1 MSFMDDLN
9 DMFNKS
15 AAAAGDM
22 LNKGASAAGRMAD
35 SANLRFKQGEI
46 DRRWKDACAVLGESV
61 IEAVKADPALLSSR
75 EKMMADLDVIAKE
88 RADVAEELQRI
99 AAETEAARR
108 AGRVK
113 TCPECGGEVGIDA
126 KFCMHCGYPM
136 PIDVQP
142 EPAAPV
148 SAEAESGNEPAAEK
162 AAQSE
167 DEVTEG
173 APSSEA
179 SDEPKAEAN
188 ATSECKAE

>member
-1 MSFMDDLN
+1 MGFMDDLN

-22 LNKGASAAGRMAD
+22 LSKGASAAGRMAD

-61 IEAVKADPALLSSR
+61 IEAVKADPALLSGR
-75 EKMMADLDVIAKE
+75 EQMMADLDAIAKE
-88 RADVAEELQRI
+88 RADVADELQRI
-99 AAETEAARR
+99 AAEAEAARR
-108 AGRVK
+108 AGQVK

-148 SAEAESGNEPAAEK
+148 ATEAEDGNAPAAEK
-162 AAQSE
+162 GAQSE
-167 DEVTEG
+167 VEEIEG

-179 SDEPKAEAN
+179 SDAPKAEAN
-188 ATSECKAE
+188 AASECKAE

>member
-15 AAAAGDM
+15 AAVAGDM

-46 DRRWKDACAVLGESV
+46 DRRWKDACAALGESV
-61 IEAVKADPALLSSR
+61 IEAVKADPALLSGR
-75 EKMMADLDVIAKE
+75 EKMMADLDAIAKE
-88 RADVAEELQRI
+88 RADVADELQRI

-142 EPAAPV
+142 EPAAAV
-148 SAEAESGNEPAAEK
+148 STEAESGNATAAEN

-167 DEVTEG
+167 VEVTEG

-179 SDEPKAEAN
+179 SDAPKAEAN
-188 ATSECKAE
+188 AASECKAE

>member
-1 MSFMDDLN
+1 MGFMDDLN

-15 AAAAGDM
+15 AAVAGDM

-46 DRRWKDACAVLGESV
+46 DRRWKDACTVLGESV
-61 IEAVKADPALLSSR
+61 IDAVKADPALLSGR
-75 EKMMADLDVIAKE
+75 EKMMADLDAIAKE
-88 RADVAEELQRI
+88 RADVAAELQRI

-142 EPAAPV
+142 EPAADV
-148 SAEAESGNEPAAEK
+148 STEAESDNAPAAEK

-167 DEVTEG
+167 VEVTEG
-173 APSSEA
+173 ASSSEA
-179 SDEPKAEAN
+179 SDAPKAEAN
-188 ATSECKAE
+188 AASERKAE

>member
-1 MSFMDDLN
+1 MGFMDDLN

-46 DRRWKDACAVLGESV
+46 DRRWKDACAALGESV
-61 IEAVKADPALLSSR
+61 IETVKADPALLSGR
-75 EKMMADLDVIAKE
+75 EQMMADLDAIAKE
-88 RADVAEELQRI
+88 RADVADELQRI

-142 EPAAPV
+142 EPVAPV
-148 SAEAESGNEPAAEK
+148 STEEESGNAPAVEK
-162 AAQSE
+162 ADQSE
-167 DEVTEG
+167 VEIAEG

-179 SDEPKAEAN
+179 SDASKVEAN
-188 ATSECKAE
+188 AASECKAE

>member
-1 MSFMDDLN
+1 MGFMDDLN

-61 IEAVKADPALLSSR
+61 IEAVKADPALLSGR
-75 EKMMADLDVIAKE
+75 EKIMADLDAIAKE
-88 RADVAEELQRI
+88 RADVADELQRI

-113 TCPECGGEVGIDA
+113 TCPECGSEVGIDVV
-126 KFCMHCGYPM
+126 CICYPL

-142 EPAAPV
+142 EVRRAPYRLKR
-148 SAEAESGNEPAAEK
+148 K
-162 AAQSE
+162 AVMRQP
-167 DEVTEG
+167 VRRLKPHG
-173 APSSEA
+173 
-179 SDEPKAEAN
+179 
-188 ATSECKAE
+188 

>member
-1 MSFMDDLN
+1 MGFMDDLN

-15 AAAAGDM
+15 AAVAGDM

-61 IEAVKADPALLSSR
+61 IEAVKADPALLSGR
-75 EKMMADLDVIAKE
+75 EKMMADLDAIAKE
-88 RADVAEELQRI
+88 RADVADELQRI
-99 AAETEAARR
+99 AAETEAARH

-142 EPAAPV
+142 EPVAPV
-148 SAEAESGNEPAAEK
+148 ATEAENRNAPAVDGATRNEVGA
-162 AAQSE
+162 
-167 DEVTEG
+167 TEH
-173 APSSEA
+173 APSSDVSDASKPEA
-179 SDEPKAEAN
+179 DAA
-188 ATSECKAE
+188 SECKAE

>member
-1 MSFMDDLN
+1 MGFMDDLI

-15 AAAAGDM
+15 AAVAGDM

-46 DRRWKDACAVLGESV
+46 DRRWKDACAALGESV
-61 IEAVKADPALLSSR
+61 IEAVKADPALLSGR
-75 EKMMADLDVIAKE
+75 EKMMADLDAIAKE
-88 RADVAEELQRI
+88 RADVADELQRI

-136 PIDVQP
+136 PIDIEP
-142 EPAAPV
+142 EPVAPV
-148 SAEAESGNEPAAEK
+148 ATEAENRNAPAADG
-162 AAQSE
+162 A
-167 DEVTEG
+167 TEH
-173 APSSEA
+173 APSSEVSDA
-179 SDEPKAEAN
+179 SKPEAD
-188 ATSECKAE
+188 AASECKAE

>member
-1 MSFMDDLN
+1 MGFMDDLN
-9 DMFNKS
+9 DMLNKS

-46 DRRWKDACAVLGESV
+46 DRRWKDACAALGESV
-61 IEAVKADPALLSSR
+61 IEAVKADPALLSGR
-75 EKMMADLDVIAKE
+75 EQMMADLDAIAKE
-88 RADVAEELQRI
+88 RADVADELQRI
-99 AAETEAARR
+99 AAEAEAVRR

-148 SAEAESGNEPAAEK
+148 WAEEESGNAPAAEK

-167 DEVTEG
+167 VEVTEG

-179 SDEPKAEAN
+179 SDAPKAETN
-188 ATSECKAE
+188 AASDCKAE

>member
-1 MSFMDDLN
+1 MGFMDDLN

-61 IEAVKADPALLSSR
+61 IEAVKADPALLSGR
-75 EKMMADLDVIAKE
+75 EKIMADLDAIAKE
-88 RADVAEELQRI
+88 RADVADELQRI

-113 TCPECGGEVGIDA
+113 TCPECGSEVGIDA
-126 KFCMHCGYPM
+126 KFCMHCGYPL
-136 PIDVQP
+136 PIDVRP
-142 EPAAPV
+142 EPAATV
-148 SAEAESGNEPAAEK
+148 STEAESGNAPATSET
-162 AAQSE
+162 AQNE
-167 DEVTEG
+167 DEATED
-173 APSSEA
+173 APSSEVSDA
-179 SDEPKAEAN
+179 SKPEAD
-188 ATSECKAE
+188 AASECKAE

>member
-1 MSFMDDLN
+1 MGFMDDLN

-46 DRRWKDACAVLGESV
+46 DRRWKDACAALGESV
-61 IEAVKADPALLSSR
+61 IEAVKADPALLSGR
-75 EKMMADLDVIAKE
+75 EKMMADLDAIAKE

-142 EPAAPV
+142 EPAAAV
-148 SAEAESGNEPAAEK
+148 STEAESGNAPAASE
-162 AAQSE
+162 AAQNE
-167 DEVTEG
+167 DEATEH
-173 APSSEA
+173 APSSDVPDALKPEA
-179 SDEPKAEAN
+179 DAASERKAE
-188 ATSECKAE
+188 

>member
-1 MSFMDDLN
+1 MGFMDDLN

-15 AAAAGDM
+15 AAVAGDM

-46 DRRWKDACAVLGESV
+46 DRRWKDACAALGESV
-61 IEAVKADPALLSSR
+61 IEAVKVDPALLSGR
-75 EKMMADLDVIAKE
+75 EKMMADLDTIAKE
-88 RADVAEELQRI
+88 RADVADELQRI
-99 AAETEAARR
+99 AAEAEATRR

-142 EPAAPV
+142 ELAAAV
-148 SAEAESGNEPAAEK
+148 STEAESGNAPAAEK

-167 DEVTEG
+167 VEVTEG

-179 SDEPKAEAN
+179 SDAPKAEAN
-188 ATSECKAE
+188 AANECKAE

>member
-1 MSFMDDLN
+1 MGFMNDLN

-61 IEAVKADPALLSSR
+61 IEAVKADPALLSGR
-75 EKMMADLDVIAKE
+75 EKMMADLDAIAKE
-88 RADVAEELQRI
+88 RADVADELQRI
-99 AAETEAARR
+99 AAE
-108 AGRVK
+108 

-142 EPAAPV
+142 EPAAAV
-148 SAEAESGNEPAAEK
+148 STEAESGNAPAAEK

-167 DEVTEG
+167 VEVTEG
-173 APSSEA
+173 ASSSEA
-179 SDEPKAEAN
+179 SDAPKAEAN
-188 ATSECKAE
+188 AASECKAE